1 MKTLARM
8 ALLLVVISALSAC
21 HADMLYRIDIHAN
34 KTATLTTRATLDD
47 AIYQALLG
55 SGGADPFGL
64 IADHK
69 AGWQVAQRE
78 LPDGRHLIVETR
90 TVPGADI
97 AKTLAEVLTGASGGT
112 EAAGVPRVEIA
123 ERRQF
128 FSNSLSVHTV
138 IPAILALVQ
147 NKSSETPSSAMD
159 DSILESVVAAHF
171 QLRAP
176 GKLVNTNGTL
186 LKNGYVQWDLNWNA
200 PTPIAYVV
208 DVPAV
213 ANISMT
219 IVAAFLLLAAALVF
233 IFRKRQPTTSHGNA

>member
-21 HADMLYRIDIHAN
+21 HADILYRLDIHAN
-34 KTATLTTRATLDD
+34 KTATLTLRENFDGEL
-47 AIYQALLG
+47 YQAALG
-55 SGGADPFGL
+55 SGGTDPFGL
-64 IADHK
+64 IAIHK
-69 AGWQVAQRE
+69 AGWQVAQRDLPEGGHSIE
-78 LPDGRHLIVETR
+78 LTR
-90 TVPGADI
+90 TVPIADI
-97 AKTLAEVLTGASGGT
+97 AKALTAVMTSGPSGTGAVV
-112 EAAGVPRVEIA
+112 VPRVEIA
-123 ERRQF
+123 ERRHF
-128 FSNSLSVHTV
+128 FSNTFSVNTV
-138 IPAILALVQ
+138 LPAMLAHK
-147 NKSSETPSSAMD
+147 NSSETPFSAMN
-159 DSILESVVAAHF
+159 DSLAASVMALHF

-186 LKNGYVQWDLNWNA
+186 LKNGYVQWDLNPNA

-233 IFRKRQPTTSHGNA
+233 IFRKRQPTTPHANA